1 MSTTKSLAK
10 DSIIYGG
17 TTIIVRL
24 VSWLTTPLFTYTF
37 AHKSDFGMITN
48 IYAYAALITILLTFG
63 METGLFRFINQS
75 DKYKPN
81 TVYSTVILI
90 VSAIVLLFLSSFL
103 VFFDQFRILWPS
115 QIPCN
120 YIRLFIL
127 ITCMDGF
134 IAVPFA
140 YLRYKKRPL
149 KFGFFKLLQAILYIL
164 FCTFFLV
171 VCPWINK
178 HNPGLIAW
186 FWHDN
191 FCIGYVLIS
200 NFLATG
206 IQTLCLLPYL
216 SGFKYSFDWG
226 LAKKIL
232 AYCFPLVIMGL
243 AGISN
248 QVMDKLIF
256 PVVFP
261 DGDSA
266 YDQLG
271 MYGACFKIAVIMVMF
286 TQAFRYA
293 FDPFIF
299 EKSKEK
305 DAKQSYA
312 IVTKYFVMTGLLVFL
327 LVVFYIDIIKYFVA
341 SAYWEALPIVPVV
354 LMGELFFAVY
364 YNLSIWYKLTDRT
377 YWGTIFSIIGF
388 VVIITLNIIY
398 IPKCGYMACAWASF
412 AGNLLMMLLSYFV
425 GQKYYHIQYDLKNLF
440 LYIGLAMMLYAA
452 SVFMPVEN
460 LILRL
465 TFHTGLI
472 GIYCLVMF
480 KRDLPLMRC
489 VGVNG
494 IFKK

>member
-1 MSTTKSLAK
+1 MSSTRSLAK
-10 DSIIYGG
+10 DSVIYGG

-37 AHKSDFGMITN
+37 AQKSDFGMLTN
-48 IYAYAALITILLTFG
+48 IYAYAALITIVLTFG

-90 VSAIVLLFLSSFL
+90 VSAITLLFLISFL
-103 VFFDQFRILWPS
+103 CFFNQIRILWPS
-115 QIPCN
+115 QIPDN
-120 YIRLFIL
+120 YIRLFFL

-140 YLRYKKRPL
+140 YLRYKKKPL
-149 KFGFFKLLQAILYIL
+149 KFGFFKLLQVVLYVL

-186 FWHDN
+186 FWRDN
-191 FCIGYVLIS
+191 FSVGYVLVANLS
-200 NFLATG
+200 ATG

-216 SGFKYSFDWG
+216 TGFKYSFDRR
-226 LAKKIL
+226 LAKKL
-232 AYCFPLVIMGL
+232 LNYCFPLVIMGL

-248 QVMDKLIF
+248 QVLDKLIF

-271 MYGACFKIAVIMVMF
+271 AYGACFKIAVIMIMF

-299 EKSKEK
+299 EKSKDK

-312 IVTKYFVMTGLLVFL
+312 LITKYFVMMGLLVFIG
-327 LVVFYIDIIKYFVA
+327 VIFYIDIIKYFVA
-341 SAYWEALPIVPVV
+341 PEYWEALPIVPVV

-364 YNLSIWYKLTDRT
+364 YNLSIWYKLTDKT
-377 YWGTIFSIIGF
+377 YWGTIFSVIGF
-388 VVIITLNIIY
+388 FIIISLNIIY
-398 IPKCGYMACAWASF
+398 IPIYGYMACAWASF
-412 AGNLLMMLLSYFV
+412 AGNLAMMLLSYFI
-425 GQKYYHIQYDLKNLF
+425 GQRYYFVRYDLKTLF
-440 LYIGLAMMLYAA
+440 LYAGLALSLYAVA
-452 SVFMPVEN
+452 IFTPVEN
-460 LILRL
+460 LGLRL
-465 TFHTGLI
+465 AFRTGLI
-472 GIYCLVMF
+472 GIYLIVMF
-480 KRDLPLMRC
+480 KRDLCKILWFTQKINRSL
-489 VGVNG
+489 
-494 IFKK
+494 

>member
-1 MSTTKSLAK
+1 MASTKSLAK
-10 DSIIYGG
+10 DSVIYGG

-37 AHKSDFGMITN
+37 VQKSDFGMIVN
-48 IYAYAALITILLTFG
+48 IYAYAALITIILTFG
-63 METGLFRFINQS
+63 METGLFRFINQG

-90 VSAIVLLFLSSFL
+90 VSGIVLLFLTSFFC
-103 VFFDQFRILWPS
+103 FFNQFRIIWPS
-115 QIPCN
+115 QIPDN
-120 YIRLFIL
+120 YIRMFFL

-149 KFGFFKLLQAILYIL
+149 KFGFFKLLQAVLYIL

-178 HNPGLIAW
+178 HHPGLIAW
-186 FWHDN
+186 FWRDN
-191 FCIGYVLIS
+191 FCVGYVLFS
-200 NFLATG
+200 NLLATG

-216 SGFKYSFDWG
+216 TGFKYSFDWG

-248 QVMDKLIF
+248 QVLDKLIF

-261 DGDSA
+261 DDNSA

-271 MYGACFKIAVIMVMF
+271 VYGACFKIAVIMVMF

-299 EKSKEK
+299 EKSKDK

-312 IVTKYFVMTGLLVFL
+312 VATKYFVMMGLLIFL
-327 LVVFYIDIIKYFVA
+327 GVIFYMDIIKYFVA
-341 SAYWEALPIVPVV
+341 SAYWEALPIIPIV

-364 YNLSIWYKLTDRT
+364 YNLSIWYKLTDKT

-388 VVIITLNIIY
+388 VVIIALNIIY
-398 IPKCGYMACAWASF
+398 IPEYGYMACAWASF
-412 AGNLLMMLLSYFV
+412 AGNLVMMLLSYFI
-425 GQKYYHIQYDLKNLF
+425 GQKYYYIRYDLKTLF
-440 LYIGLAMMLYAA
+440 LYTGLALALYAVA
-452 SVFMPVEN
+452 IFTPVEN
-460 LILRL
+460 LGLRL
-465 TFHTGLI
+465 AFRTVLI
-472 GIYCLVMF
+472 GVYCFVMIR
-480 KRDLPLMRC
+480 RDLHFIRSKT
-489 VGVNG
+489 
-494 IFKK
+494 II